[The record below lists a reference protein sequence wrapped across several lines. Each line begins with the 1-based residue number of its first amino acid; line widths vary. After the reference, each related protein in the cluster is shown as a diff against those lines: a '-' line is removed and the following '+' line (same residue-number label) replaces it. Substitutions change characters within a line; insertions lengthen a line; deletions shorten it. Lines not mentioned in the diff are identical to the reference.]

1 MPPDQVLKQHRDDGK
16 QPGSRRVLQNVGY
29 KRFVSVAK
37 FSPGVICK
45 TFNNLQGSP
54 PQLSQI
60 STLQWLDMGQGWGA
74 VHKILEG
81 CWGQK
86 GRHSDCYLL
95 IIRSILKCNDQYEQ
109 TRHSGYYQSCP
120 LPQHPCFLLA
130 LSGRRNL
137 KGDLC
142 CLLHFVFLKGPH
154 SLWALTLQLNGTW
167 GDLLPTEHSIVY
179 PSRRMGRDR

>member
-1 MPPDQVLKQHRDDGK
+1 MPPDQVLKQHHDDGE
-16 QPGSRRVLQNVGY
+16 QPGSRRVLRNVGY

-45 TFNNLQGSP
+45 TFNNLQDSP

-81 CWGQK
+81 RWGQK

-120 LPQHPCFLLA
+120 LPQHSCFLLA
-130 LSGRRNL
+130 LSGRRNRRVTCAAYCIL
-137 KGDLC
+137 S
-142 CLLHFVFLKGPH
+142 FLKDPIPSG
-154 SLWALTLQLNGTW
+154 
-167 GDLLPTEHSIVY
+167 LLPS
-179 PSRRMGRDR
+179 S